1 MEGGAMRVKLLVTV
15 SAIALV
21 SAACTGSVGS
31 PRGAV
36 GDATIPNET
45 LLLGTEAGPLVVSVP
60 EGAVRFE
67 REGSVAS
74 LGGGWVLS
82 AWGGEGSTSLLTR
95 DDATGE
101 TFSTDGLP
109 GGLDAR
115 VVSESGRAV
124 ALTEPLPAG
133 WDPQV
138 PLPRSS
144 TTIVVAD
151 PTGERDPM
159 TFDLPGN
166 YEPEA
171 FSSDDERLFLIQ
183 HLPAETPRVYRV
195 TVLDVDR
202 GRVRPVFGP
211 FKGEPERMP
220 GIRLQQAISPV
231 GDQLYTL
238 YSSARPG
245 YVPHGATASDEA
257 VVSFVHVLSLDEH
270 WAHCVGLPE
279 SMWDRPASAQAMAS
293 SSDGERLYV
302 VDAGRGTIAMMD
314 TFSLETTE
322 YDVDLDAPA
331 AIERTTASMS
341 TDGQTLFVAA
351 AGRSTSIVSAI
362 DLYSFEVASAWRLD
376 GSVSGLGLSADGAR
390 LYAAVGGG
398 LSVLDAR
405 TGESIGE
412 TVIDAPDEVQ
422 SILPIGA

>member
-1 MEGGAMRVKLLVTV
+1 MRVRLLVIV
-15 SAIALV
+15 STIALV
-21 SAACTGSVGS
+21 SAACTGSDGA
-31 PRGAV
+31 PRGPAEET
-36 GDATIPNET
+36 TIPNET
-45 LLLGTEAGPLVVSVP
+45 LLLGTEVGPLVVSVP
-60 EGAVRFE
+60 EGSVQFD

-82 AWGGEGSTSLLTR
+82 ARGGEDSTSLLTR

-101 TFSTDGLP
+101 TFSTGGLP
-109 GGLDAR
+109 GGLEAR

-124 ALTEPLPAG
+124 ALTDPLPAG
-133 WDPQV
+133 WDPRV
-138 PLPRSS
+138 PLPRSR

-171 FSSDDERLFLIQ
+171 FSSGDERLFLIQ

-195 TVLDVDR
+195 TVLDLER

-231 GDQLYTL
+231 DDQLYTL

-245 YVPHGATASDEA
+245 YVPHGATASGDA
-257 VVSFVHVLSLDEH
+257 VVSFVHVLSLEEH

-279 SMWDRPASAQAMAS
+279 SMWDRPSSVQAMAVS
-293 SSDGERLYV
+293 PDGEHLYV

-314 TFSLETTE
+314 ASSLETTE
-322 YDVDLDAPA
+322 IDADLRAPST
-331 AIERTTASMS
+331 IDRTMATMS
-341 TDGQTLFVAA
+341 ADGETLFVAA
-351 AGRSTSIVSAI
+351 AGRSASVVSAI
-362 DLYSFEVASAWRLD
+362 HVGPFDVAAAWRLD
-376 GSVSGLGLSADGAR
+376 GRVSGLGLSADGAR
-390 LYAAVGGG
+390 LYAAVGGR

-412 TVIDAPDEVQ
+412 TIVDTPDEVQ
-422 SILPIGA
+422 SILPIAA